1 MEHVKDIVEPIR
13 IIRQTRSN
21 HRGGGGMEIPMGLR
35 VFKLHWLLQLT
46 AATSGMAVEKMLTQ
60 DRRVKRT
67 AARHLYMWLAHRFT
81 AHAYGVI
88 GKLVLRAD
96 HTTVRHAVIRVQAIV
111 DQNKEHMPTDSCSPE
126 KWASAI
132 WSVWGYDTYK
142 PGRDTRKRQAYYMA
156 NRMKFI
162 ERSRLRRQREREE
175 RKQESA

>member
-13 IIRQTRSN
+13 ILRQTRSN
-21 HRGGGGMEIPMGLR
+21 HRGGGGMEIPMELR

-46 AATSGMAVEKMLTQ
+46 AATSGMAVEKLLSV
-60 DRRVKRT
+60 DRRAKRT

-88 GKLVLRAD
+88 GKLVLR
-96 HTTVRHAVIRVQAIV
+96 TTTPPSDMRVMRVQAVV
-111 DQNKEHMPTDSCSPE
+111 DLNKEHMPTDSCSPE
-126 KWASAI
+126 AWAAAI
-132 WSVWGYDTYK
+132 WSVWGWDTYK

-162 ERSRLRRQREREE
+162 ERSRLRRQREKEE
-175 RKQESA
+175 REQESA